1 MSESKAGT
9 MSDQVRGQVPID
21 RGWAWVIVLG
31 YFVSTFC
38 MVGIAKS
45 FGILMQEFI
54 ILFDVPVA
62 YAALVMGVSGAVYT
76 LSAPICIACGELFTQ
91 RKVVM
96 LGGLIGALGLSL
108 SAFLINIEFLI
119 FTFGGLYGFGNA
131 CIFGNGLIMLGN
143 YFSKY
148 RSIANGIGLSGA
160 SVGQFA
166 VPPLLQFFLDTYGL
180 KGTLLLLGAIY
191 FHVVACG
198 AVYRPLT
205 FYMQRRRSRKE
216 RGKKASVEH
225 KQNIVV
231 GERGDTPLIQNDL
244 NKKQVINMSEEGSA
258 FHRHHVAS
266 TGSVVFGST
275 DSLHQSAVDIGH
287 PSKDDE
293 TKGSKGKKP
302 FCQRLLSH
310 LASFKVLKNYV
321 VVFFTLVS
329 FLLFFGHFNF
339 ILFLPLSAESNGIHR
354 YWRALLISI
363 AGICDLIGRILVGI
377 LGDSNKLARYKILA
391 VCTGISGINI
401 LMYEIAT
408 VYWWKAMHVGIYGFF
423 GGAYVAILTPVLID
437 FVGLMLMPPVLSVVL
452 FIQGFGAAIGQPVLG
467 KIHDDAH
474 SYRAVNFLVAASMM
488 VGTLVLVLYPFVK
501 RIQEKREKGK
511 KPARE
516 LTEKIVK
523 ITSDSEGNM
532 NLKGNDMDSEP
543 QLDDD
548 RV

>member
-1 MSESKAGT
+1 
-9 MSDQVRGQVPID
+9 MSDLVRGQAPID

-54 ILFDVPVA
+54 ILFNVPVA

-96 LGGLIGALGLSL
+96 LGGLIGAVGLSL
-108 SAFLINIEFLI
+108 SAFLVNIEFLI

-166 VPPLLQFFLDTYGL
+166 IPPLLQFFLDTYGL

-198 AVYRPLT
+198 AVYRPLS
-205 FYMQRRRSRKE
+205 FYVQRRRSKKE
-216 RGKKASVEH
+216 RGKKASVDN
-225 KQNIVV
+225 KQNALTEV
-231 GERGDTPLIQNDL
+231 GERGDIPLIQIDVD
-244 NKKQVINMSEEGSA
+244 KKHVNNMTEEGSA

-266 TGSVVFGST
+266 TGSVVFGSM
-275 DSLHQSAVDIGH
+275 DSLHQTAIDMEH
-287 PSKDDE
+287 PSKDE
-293 TKGSKGKKP
+293 KTTGSKGKKP
-302 FCQRLLSH
+302 LCQRLLSH
-310 LASFKVLKNYV
+310 LATFKVLKNYV

-339 ILFLPLSAESNGIHR
+339 ILFLPLSAESNDIHR
-354 YWRALLISI
+354 YWKALLISI

-391 VCTGISGINI
+391 VCTGISGFNI

-437 FVGLMLMPPVLSVVL
+437 FVGLVLMPPVLSVVL

-474 SYRAVNFLVAASMM
+474 SYRGVNFLVAASMM
-488 VGTLVLVLYPFVK
+488 VGTLVLVLYPFIK
-501 RIQEKREKGK
+501 KIQEKRETRK
-511 KPARE
+511 KPERE
-516 LTEKIVK
+516 SPEKIVE
-523 ITSDSEGNM
+523 IMSYSEGNG
-532 NLKGNDMDSEP
+532 NFKGNDTDSQP
-543 QLDDD
+543 WSSDDK
-548 RV
+548 V